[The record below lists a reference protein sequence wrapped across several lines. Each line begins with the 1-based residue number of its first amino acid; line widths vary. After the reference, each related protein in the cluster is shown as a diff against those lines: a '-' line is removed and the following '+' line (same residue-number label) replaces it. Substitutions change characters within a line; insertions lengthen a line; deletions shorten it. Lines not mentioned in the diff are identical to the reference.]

1 MLRIG
6 QFTDTFLPVVDG
18 VGRVVQ
24 AYAETLSSMGHQVT
38 VVAPMYD
45 TGYQGGFPFELVDF
59 TGISVP
65 GMKQY
70 KVGEAMLDAHY
81 RRRIRMIELDIVH
94 AHSPFTAGSEAL
106 RLAAVRKLPLVASFH
121 SKYYDDFVKTTK
133 SESVAKMLTKFV
145 VNFYNRCDEVWAV
158 GKNTADVL
166 ASYGYEGEIQVMPNG
181 ATLRTVHPSDV
192 DEVSRRFSLGDDPM
206 VLFVGQMDWKKN
218 ILTVLE
224 ACAELKKQGKKFHL
238 LLAGQGI
245 DMNAIRKKIEELN
258 IEDRAQMLGH
268 ITDASLL
275 DGLYSRASVFAFPSL
290 YDAAP
295 MVVREAAVMG
305 TPSVM
310 VRGSTAAEII
320 RDGENGYLCENQSA
334 DLARVIAGI
343 LDDPEKRDRI
353 GQAARETIPVPWSK
367 VLETAAERYER
378 LVALGREGKL
388 KDKHRRIV

>member
-45 TGYQGGFPFELVDF
+45 TGHQGGFPFELVDF

-290 YDAAP
+290 YGAAP
-295 MVVREAAVMG
+295 MV
-305 TPSVM
+305 
-310 VRGSTAAEII
+310 
-320 RDGENGYLCENQSA
+320 
-334 DLARVIAGI
+334 AR
-343 LDDPEKRDRI
+343 
-353 GQAARETIPVPWSK
+353 
-367 VLETAAERYER
+367 
-378 LVALGREGKL
+378 
-388 KDKHRRIV
+388 